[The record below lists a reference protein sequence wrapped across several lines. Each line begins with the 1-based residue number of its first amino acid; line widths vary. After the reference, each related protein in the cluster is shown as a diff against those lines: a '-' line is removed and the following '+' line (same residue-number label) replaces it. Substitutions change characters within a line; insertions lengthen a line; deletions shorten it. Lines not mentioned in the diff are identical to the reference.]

1 METGTPRWLV
11 SLLFLL
17 YVFKYKYILITMDTD
32 NFPNQLFSHTG
43 PLFDIVIAGHIQESA
58 TRVADFYH
66 VRFDVLFCHESDC
79 RAVC

>member
-17 YVFKYKYILITMDTD
+17 YVFKYTHYNGHRQ
-32 NFPNQLFSHTG
+32 NFLNRLFFHTG